1 MDKRER
7 KARLKEII
15 KMIDESLVSIEDT
28 KKFMGE
34 TEKKYINCTTMEE
47 LVFMLPQIILHEA
60 MFQST

>member
-34 TEKKYINCTTMEE
+34 TEKKIEYVN
-47 LVFMLPQIILHEA
+47 
-60 MFQST
+60 